1 MSQPDGKKHFDLSG
15 GNLALDFV
23 NTVSYRPTLAIE
35 RLPDYRSLLSFSMQ
49 SAVRLQSGAA
59 QNLLARS
66 EMVPGVGKGALQKA
80 TQLREALFTIFS
92 AVVEHRVVPNKALAV
107 LNAAVKES
115 MEHGN
120 LLMSRELEHLRM
132 CAAPDCAWLFLDNTK
147 NQRRRWCDMKT
158 CGNRVKARRH
168 YEKAKAL

>member
-120 LLMSRELEHLRM
+120 LYAEGRRFE
-132 CAAPDCAWLFLDNTK
+132 WLWSGMGDKFDSML
-147 NQRRRWCDMKT
+147 WPI
-158 CGNRVKARRH
+158 ARSARS
-168 YEKAKAL
+168 AIRP